1 METPYQAKF
10 SPVGYVLMVY
20 CDITE
25 NKVLKG
31 PDENLLKIICIGDKN
46 SPFGNVYFQKVKN
59 PNHLSINT
67 RYLTDMKFFLRDA
80 YGRKLLFVDGT
91 HTL

>member
-1 METPYQAKF
+1 
-10 SPVGYVLMVY
+10 MVY

-80 YGRKLLFVDGT
+80 YGRNFFICRWNT
-91 HTL
+91 HPVGSIKISSNKNI